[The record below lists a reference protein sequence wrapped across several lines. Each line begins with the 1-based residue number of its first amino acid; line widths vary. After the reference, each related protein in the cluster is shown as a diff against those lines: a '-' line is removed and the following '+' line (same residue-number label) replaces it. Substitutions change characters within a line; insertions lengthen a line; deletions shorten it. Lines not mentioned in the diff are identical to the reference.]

1 MTWAIFDRVIMVF
14 SSFSWLVAAWALY
27 ANAPH
32 EMVRSTRLLF
42 MVSVL
47 PAAYAVLR
55 LLFGA
60 APASLAEELTAAL
73 VFMVVLGAGALL
85 YWVRR
90 VWGEF
95 ERVKRMA
102 HTDFLT
108 GLSNRLGLEEAFHSG
123 VLTRKGGHYAV
134 LQMDVDGFKAVN
146 DLRGHVYGDRMLQA
160 ISTVLFEEFRDDDIL
175 ARMGGDEFLGIV
187 FCAGPDDAFA
197 LGHRLKGRVEELG
210 KADALG
216 LSVGIAVHPDDGKT
230 FLELQRVAD
239 VRMYQDKQSRR
250 ARYVHQGH

>member
-1 MTWAIFDRVIMVF
+1 MVF

-27 ANAPH
+27 ANAPR
-32 EMVRSTRLLF
+32 EMVKPARLLF
-42 MVSVL
+42 MVSAL

-55 LLFGA
+55 LSFGA
-60 APASLAEELTAAL
+60 APASLARELAVPL
-73 VFMVVLGAGALL
+73 VFMVTLGAVALI

-95 ERVKRMA
+95 ERVERMA

-123 VLTRKGGHYAV
+123 VLTRGGVRYAV

-146 DLRGHVYGDRMLQA
+146 DLRGHVYGDKMLQA
-160 ISTVLFEEFRDDDIL
+160 ISGVLFEEFRDDDIL
-175 ARMGGDEFLGIV
+175 VRMGGDEFLGIV
-187 FCAGPDDAFA
+187 FCAGPNEAFA
-197 LGHRLKGRVEELG
+197 LGHRLKERVEDLG

-230 FLELQRVAD
+230 FLELQRTAD
-239 VRMYQDKQSRR
+239 LRMYQDKQSRR
-250 ARYVHQGH
+250 ARYMYQGH